1 MRCLQLSVLFVLAA
15 LPFAN
20 FAMPPPPPWDDI
32 RIKHTIPPNWEA
44 LLPPWHDIRVKHTWN
59 AVPRNW
65 EALGH
70 PPTGTTIDLHVA
82 LKPHGENALS
92 DVLYKASDPRSPK
105 YVLSNIPPRTTY
117 LHGQVARPVAPHLD
131 TLDLINSWLGHHAV
145 PSSPI
150 STTHSSSWLKLTG
163 IPVSQANELLGAS
176 YQVYRRVGTNDIS
189 ILRSRHSVGPEL
201 AVEDGGI
208 CASGNGSQRNLVEI
222 MGYLQDY
229 SSPDDLREFM
239 TECRGDAEDVTFRVA
254 PYSQAIAYLTPHT
267 FYSTGGEVY
276 IQNNELDSDDVW
288 FEWLIYI
295 RYVEKVPLL
304 EFTTSLCNLF
314 SELVCVAPTS
324 SSQAATIASAV
335 GTASPK
341 MAPEES
347 SSSLSFLGPYTVAK
361 AGRSSSPRF
370 CRSLRVYRR
379 RHDELPRGGGSP
391 RWGFSNYFPRPV
403 YQNVVVPAF
412 LEQLGSQ
419 YYGSY
424 KRAFCHGLARPIL
437 TFVEGRDIYAQ
448 ALKYFLI
455 LGDVS
460 RGRRKPFGTCRNP
473 LGFLNLWLCD
483 IGIYGLNDI
492 TSGSNPGCGTDGFT
506 AITGWDPA
514 RPAKLVHL
522 TLG

>member
-1 MRCLQLSVLFVLAA
+1 MRCLQLSVLF
-15 LPFAN
+15 
-20 FAMPPPPPWDDI
+20 
-32 RIKHTIPPNWEA
+32 HTIPPNWEA

-189 ILRSRHSVGPEL
+189 ILRSVGYALPSILHARVQTRHSVGPEL

-276 IQNNELDSDDVW
+276 IQNNELDSDDM
-288 FEWLIYI
+288 I
-295 RYVEKVPLL
+295 RRESSPAGVYNVLVQPVQRTRLRGTNVVFTSGNDSVGGGNCLAEDGSGRVEFIP
-304 EFTTSLCNLF
+304 EFPGSCPFVSTGGGTTSYP
-314 SELVCVAPTS
+314 EVAAPLAGGSRTIFLGRSTRMLSFPPSWS
-324 SSQAATIASAV
+324 SSAASITALTSALS
-335 GTASPK
+335 A
-341 MAPEES
+341 MAWHV
-347 SSSLSFLGPYTVAK
+347 LF
-361 AGRSSSPRF
+361 
-370 CRSLRVYRR
+370 
-379 RHDELPRGGGSP
+379 
-391 RWGFSNYFPRPV
+391 
-403 YQNVVVPAF
+403 
-412 LEQLGSQ
+412 
-419 YYGSY
+419 
-424 KRAFCHGLARPIL
+424 
-437 TFVEGRDIYAQ
+437 
-448 ALKYFLI
+448 
-455 LGDVS
+455 
-460 RGRRKPFGTCRNP
+460 
-473 LGFLNLWLCD
+473 
-483 IGIYGLNDI
+483 
-492 TSGSNPGCGTDGFT
+492 
-506 AITGWDPA
+506 
-514 RPAKLVHL
+514 
-522 TLG
+522 